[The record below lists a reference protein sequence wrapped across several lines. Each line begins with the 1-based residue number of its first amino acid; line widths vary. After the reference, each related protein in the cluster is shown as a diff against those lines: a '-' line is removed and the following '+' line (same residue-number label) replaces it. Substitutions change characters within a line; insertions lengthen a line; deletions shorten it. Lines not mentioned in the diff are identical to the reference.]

1 MVGNT
6 LIRIVSIARNNVA
19 AEGKVL
25 LDECPKRPVSPILSL
40 IHINR

>member
-6 LIRIVSIARNNVA
+6 LIRIVSIARNYVA

-25 LDECPKRPVSPILSL
+25 LDERPKRPVSSIVSL
-40 IHINR
+40 ININR